1 MGHDFVTENIMSS
14 LFAFSLAS
22 LAIISVVILI
32 ARFKINPFIVL
43 FTVSVGLALCAGM
56 PPQKAITSF
65 EAGAGHVLGHVATVI
80 ALGTM
85 LGKMLAESGGADRIA
100 VTITH
105 LAGKKRISWAMMVI
119 GLLVGLPV
127 FFEVGFVLL
136 IPLAFTLARR
146 NNIPLLLLALPLGA
160 ALSVTH
166 AMIPPHPATLL
177 ALSAY
182 HADIGRTILWGIVIG
197 TPAAAIAGPIYAR
210 FIAGRIGPLQPSSLE
225 AQFVNHE
232 VPESMP
238 GFGITVLTIMSP
250 VILMLIGS
258 VADFAAPNNRAL
270 NNALHFI
277 GNTDIALALATL
289 LSFQVFGSARGF
301 SRETILKFTNDCLAP
316 TALIMLLVGAGGGF
330 GQELVDSGVSSAI
343 TNLAVGAHVPLLV
356 LAWLLAVVVRV
367 ATGSA
372 TVAMST
378 AAGIV
383 GPILLRTHS
392 ASPELMVIVTGA
404 GSVALGPLNDAG
416 FWQIKEYLGLSV
428 GQTIKTWSVI
438 ETLIAVLGLVFALLL
453 SLVVA

>member
-1 MGHDFVTENIMSS
+1 MSS
-14 LFAFSLAS
+14 LFAFSLAT
-22 LAIISVVILI
+22 LAIISVIVLI

-43 FTVSVGLALCAGM
+43 FAVSLGLALCAGM
-56 PPQKAITSF
+56 PPQMAITSF
-65 EAGAGHVLGHVATVI
+65 ETGAGRVLGHVATVI

-105 LAGKKRISWAMMVI
+105 LAGRKRISWAMMVI

-146 NNIPLLLLALPLGA
+146 TNVPLLMLALPLGA

-182 HADIGRTILWGIVIG
+182 HADIGRTILWGIIIG
-197 TPAAAIAGPIYAR
+197 TPVAAIAGPVYAR
-210 FIAGRIGPLQPSSLE
+210 FIAGRIGPVQPSALE
-225 AQFVNHE
+225 AQFVNHDM
-232 VPESMP
+232 PESMP
-238 GFGITVLTIMSP
+238 GFGITVLTILSP
-250 VILMLIGS
+250 VIMMLVGS
-258 VADFAAPNNRAL
+258 MGDFIAPAHSSL

-277 GNTDIALALATL
+277 GNTDIALAVATL
-289 LSFQVFGSARGF
+289 LSFQVFGTARGF
-301 SRETILKFTNDCLAP
+301 NRETILKFTNDCLAP

-438 ETLIAVLGLVFALLL
+438 ETLIAVLGLVFALLV
-453 SLVVA
+453 SLVMG

>member
-1 MGHDFVTENIMSS
+1 MGHESVTEIMMSS
-14 LFAFSLAS
+14 LFALS
-22 LAIISVVILI
+22 LAICAIVSVVVLI
-32 ARFKINPFIVL
+32 ARFRINPFIVL
-43 FTVSVGLALCAGM
+43 FSVSLALALCAGM
-56 PPQKAITSF
+56 PPQKAIASF
-65 EAGAGHVLGHVATVI
+65 EAGAGRVLGHVATVI

-100 VTITH
+100 LTITR
-105 LAGKKRISWAMMVI
+105 LAGEKRVSWAMMVI

-146 NNIPLLLLALPLGA
+146 TNTPLLRVALPMGA

-197 TPAAAIAGPIYAR
+197 TPAAALAGPVYAR
-210 FIAGRIGPLQPSSLE
+210 FIAGRIGPVLPSALE

-232 VPESMP
+232 VPASMP
-238 GFGITVLTIMSP
+238 GFGITVLTILSP
-250 VILMLIGS
+250 VVLMLVGS
-258 VADFAAPNNRAL
+258 MADAVAPAHTTL

-289 LSFQVFGSARGF
+289 LSFQVFGTARGF

-330 GQELVDSGVSSAI
+330 GQELVDSGVSTAI
-343 TNLAVGAHVPLLV
+343 TDLAVGAHVPLLV

-383 GPILLRTHS
+383 GPILVHTHG

-453 SLVVA
+453 SLVVG